1 MTTQWAAS
9 TSPEL
14 TQVVQRVLIN
24 EVALEQR
31 IQALG
36 EQISKDYAGKL
47 PVLVGVLKGVIPF
60 MADLLRT
67 LSIPVE
73 VDFLAISRYRP
84 GQKGQ
89 VKVLKDLDICIE
101 GRHVLFVEDIVDTG
115 LTLQYLLKLLR
126 GRQPASL
133 EVCTL
138 LNKTSRRLVDLPLK
152 YVGFEVPDFYLIGYG
167 LDYRERYRNLPMV
180 GIMRAEMLEVII
192 PGTFE
197 S

>member
-1 MTTQWAAS
+1 M
-9 TSPEL
+9 
-14 TQVVQRVLIN
+14 QRVLIN